1 MGKPRI
7 IITAG
12 DINGVGPEV
21 AVKALM
27 DPDVFSSIAPVF
39 AGPPRVFRDVAESL
53 SAPFR
58 IVEQSGEPER
68 SDEIPCV
75 LPENCPV
82 PERKLGQATPEAG
95 ALAVKCIV
103 HAAETVMRGDADAL
117 VTAPINKAAIHMAG
131 YEYAGHTELLAE
143 LTGTEDY
150 RMMLVAGNA
159 HVVHVTTHLSL
170 RDALEAIS
178 EDRIAKTIELTDLG
192 LRRLGIAVPRIVV
205 AALNPHAGEGG
216 IFGDEE
222 KKEIAPAV
230 EKSVSK
236 GINASGP
243 FPPDTV
249 FQRLFAGDFDA
260 AIAMYHDQGHIAVKS
275 ASFESAVNMTLGLPI
290 VRTSPAHG
298 TAFDIAG
305 SNIANPSSMIA
316 AIKLAARAASN
327 G

>member
-7 IITAG
+7 IISAG
-12 DINGVGPEV
+12 DVNGVGPEV

-27 DPDVFSSIAPVF
+27 DPGVFSSIAPVF
-39 AGPPRVFRDVAESL
+39 AGPHRVFRDVAESL

-192 LRRLGIAVPRIVV
+192 LRRLGIALPRIVV

>member
-1 MGKPRI
+1 
-7 IITAG
+7 
-12 DINGVGPEV
+12 
-21 AVKALM
+21 M
-27 DPDVFSSIAPVF
+27 DPGVFSCIAPVF
-39 AGPPRVFRDVAESL
+39 VGPADVFRAVAESL

-75 LPENCPV
+75 LPENCSV
-82 PERKLGQATPEAG
+82 PETKPGQTTPEAG

-143 LTGTEDY
+143 LTRTEDY
-150 RMMLVAGNA
+150 RMMLVAGSA

-170 RDALEAIS
+170 RDALGAIA
-178 EDRIAKTIELTDLG
+178 ERRIAKTIELTDTG
-192 LRRLGIAVPRIVV
+192 LKRLGIASPRIVV

-216 IFGDEE
+216 IFGNEE
-222 KKEIAPAV
+222 EKEIAPAV
-230 EKSVSK
+230 EKSVSQ

-243 FPPDTV
+243 FPADTV

-298 TAFDIAG
+298 TAYDIAG
-305 SNIANPSSMIA
+305 RNIANPSSMIA
-316 AIKLAARAASN
+316 AVKLAARAASN

>member
-12 DINGVGPEV
+12 DINGIGPEV

-27 DPDVFSSIAPVF
+27 DPGVFSCIAPVF
-39 AGPPRVFRDVAESL
+39 VGPAGVFRAVAESL

-75 LPENCPV
+75 LPENCSV
-82 PERKLGQATPEAG
+82 PETKPGRTTPETG

-143 LTGTEDY
+143 LTGTEHY
-150 RMMLVAGNA
+150 RMMLVAGTA

-170 RDALEAIS
+170 RDALGAIN
-178 EDRIAKTIELTDLG
+178 EDRIAKTIELTDVG
-192 LRRLGIAVPRIVV
+192 LRRLGIASPRIVV

-222 KKEIAPAV
+222 KKQIAPAV
-230 EKSVSK
+230 EKCVSQ

-249 FQRLFAGDFDA
+249 FQRLFAGGCDA

-298 TAFDIAG
+298 TAYDIAG
-305 SNIANPSSMIA
+305 KNIANPSSMIA